1 MIPRQSTNEL
11 DRLAS
16 SSRGRLAVVSGARQ
30 VGKTTLVRR
39 TRPDWTYL
47 DLDDPVTR
55 PLLANLTAQDWL
67 SRYRNVIVDEV
78 QKLPSLFETFKAC
91 HDRDPEFRAILLG
104 SSQLLVLKG
113 VRESLAGRAAMLELF
128 PLMLSEIVAH
138 RAGREPDG
146 KIGQLLTSGD
156 PAGLLDSWADPL
168 RRLDPVAAIETA
180 AWERM
185 KIEGGMP
192 VLWANDDW
200 TESDKR
206 LWREDYV
213 RTYLQKDLADVAR
226 LEHLE
231 PFVRLLR
238 MACLRT
244 AQTANWSDLA
254 SDAGVSSPSA
264 KTWMSHLEAGYHAV
278 LLQPWFRNRE
288 KRLAKSPKVHILDAG
303 VRRAVLR
310 KSGEPD
316 GAEFETA
323 VVGEFWK
330 AIKTQRLPVDPYH
343 LRTVDGREIDLLIE
357 RDDGY
362 FAIECKSTRH
372 AEASDA
378 RHFSSL
384 ETILD
389 KPLLAGLVVSD
400 DADFRRLDAER
411 PVWAVPASAI
421 AG

>member
-1 MIPRQSTNEL
+1 
-11 DRLAS
+11 
-16 SSRGRLAVVSGARQ
+16 
-30 VGKTTLVRR
+30 LVLQ

-67 SRYRNVIVDEV
+67 SRYRKVIVDEV

-113 VRESLAGRAAMLELF
+113 VRESLAGRAGLLELF

-138 RAGREPDG
+138 RASREPDG
-146 KIGQLLTSGD
+146 KIGQLLSASD
-156 PAGLLDSWADPL
+156 PAGLVESWTDPL
-168 RRLDPVAAIETA
+168 RRLDPSAAIEGA
-180 AWERM
+180 AWEKM
-185 KIEGGMP
+185 KLEGGMP
-192 VLWANDDW
+192 VLWANADW

-206 LWREDYV
+206 QWREDYV

-254 SDAGVSSPSA
+254 HEAGVSSPSA

-288 KRLAKSPKVHILDAG
+288 KRLVKSPKVHILDAG

-310 KSGEPD
+310 KSGEVD

-343 LRTVDGREIDLLIE
+343 LRTVDGKEIDLLLE

-362 FAIECKSTRH
+362 IAIECKSGAHVTG
-372 AEASDA
+372 SDA
-378 RHFSSL
+378 RHFAGL
-384 ETILD
+384 EKILD
-389 KPLLAGLVVSD
+389 KPVLLALVISE
-400 DADFRRLDAER
+400 DADFRRLDVDG

-421 AG
+421 LS

>member
-1 MIPRQSTNEL
+1 M
-11 DRLAS
+11 
-16 SSRGRLAVVSGARQ
+16 
-30 VGKTTLVRR
+30 KT
-39 TRPDWTYL
+39 D
-47 DLDDPVTR
+47 
-55 PLLANLTAQDWL
+55 
-67 SRYRNVIVDEV
+67 
-78 QKLPSLFETFKAC
+78 
-91 HDRDPEFRAILLG
+91 
-104 SSQLLVLKG
+104 
-113 VRESLAGRAAMLELF
+113 
-128 PLMLSEIVAH
+128 
-138 RAGREPDG
+138 
-146 KIGQLLTSGD
+146 
-156 PAGLLDSWADPL
+156 
-168 RRLDPVAAIETA
+168 
-180 AWERM
+180 
-185 KIEGGMP
+185 GGMP
-192 VLWANDDW
+192 VLWAHDDW

-226 LEHLE
+226 LDHLE

-254 SDAGVSSPSA
+254 REAGVSSPSA

-278 LLQPWFRNRE
+278 VLSPWFRNRE
-288 KRLAKSPKVHILDAG
+288 KRLVKSPKVHILDAG

-310 KSGEPD
+310 KIGDVD

-343 LRTVDGREIDLLIE
+343 LRTVEGKEIDLLLE

-362 FAIECKSTRH
+362 FAIECKASAH
-372 AEASDA
+372 VEKSDA
-378 RHFSSL
+378 RHFAGL
-384 ETILD
+384 GAILD

-400 DADFRRLDAER
+400 DPDFRRLDPER

-421 AG
+421 LA

>member
-1 MIPRQSTNEL
+1 MIHRQSQVEL
-11 DRLAS
+11 GRLVT

-30 VGKTTLVRR
+30 VGKTTLVRQ

-67 SRYRNVIVDEV
+67 ARYRKVIVDEV
-78 QKLPSLFETFKAC
+78 QKLPSIFETFKAC
-91 HDRDPEFRAILLG
+91 HDRDTEFRAILLG

-113 VRESLAGRAAMLELF
+113 VRESLAGRAALLELF

-138 RAGREPDG
+138 RAGRDPNG
-146 KIGQLLTSGD
+146 KIGQFLSSPD
-156 PAGLLDSWADPL
+156 PAGLLESWADPV
-168 RRLDPVAAIETA
+168 RRLDPVAAIEA
-180 AWERM
+180 AVWEGM
-185 KIEGGMP
+185 KTEGGMP
-192 VLWANDDW
+192 VLWANADW
-200 TESDKR
+200 TESDRR

-254 SDAGVSSPSA
+254 HEAGVSSPSA

-278 LLQPWFRNRE
+278 LLAPWFRNRE
-288 KRLAKSPKVHILDAG
+288 KRLVKSPKVHILDAG

-310 KSGEPD
+310 KTGDVD

-330 AIKTQRLPVDPYH
+330 AIKSQRLPVDPYH
-343 LRTVDGREIDLLIE
+343 LRTSEGKEIDLLLE

-362 FAIECKSTRH
+362 IAIECKTSH
-372 AEASDA
+372 HVEKSDA
-378 RHFSSL
+378 RHFAGL
-384 ETILD
+384 DAILD
-389 KPLLAGLVVSD
+389 KPLLAALVVSED
-400 DADFRRLDAER
+400 PDFRRLIPDR
-411 PVWAVPASAI
+411 PVWATPASAI
-421 AG
+421 LS

>member
-1 MIPRQSTNEL
+1 MIGRKSQTEL
-11 DRLAS
+11 DRLAA

-30 VGKTTLVRR
+30 VGKTTLVRQ

-55 PLLANLTAQDWL
+55 PLLANLSAQDWL
-67 SRYRNVIVDEV
+67 ARYRKVIVDEV
-78 QKLPSLFETFKAC
+78 QKAPALFETFKAC
-91 HDRDPEFRAILLG
+91 HDRDPEFQCVLLG
-104 SSQLLVLKG
+104 SSRLLVLKG

-138 RAGREPDG
+138 RAGRGPDG
-146 KIGQLLTSGD
+146 RIGQLLSSPD
-156 PAGLLDSWADPL
+156 PADLVGSWADPL
-168 RRLDPVAAIETA
+168 RRLDPAAAIESA

-185 KIEGGMP
+185 KTEGGMP

-200 TESDKR
+200 TDSDKR
-206 LWREDYV
+206 QWREDYV
-213 RTYLQKDLADVAR
+213 STYLQKDLADVAR

-254 SDAGVSSPSA
+254 SEAGVSSPSA

-288 KRLAKSPKVHILDAG
+288 KRLVKSPKVHILDAG

-310 KSGEPD
+310 KAGEVD

-343 LRTVDGREIDLLIE
+343 LRTVDGKEIDLLLE

-362 FAIECKSTRH
+362 IAIECKSSAHVTI
-372 AEASDA
+372 SDA
-378 RHFSSL
+378 RHFSGL
-384 ETILD
+384 DKILD
-389 KPLLAGLVVSD
+389 KPVLLGLVISE

-411 PVWAVPASAI
+411 PVWAAPASAI
-421 AG
+421 LS

>member
-1 MIPRQSTNEL
+1 MIKRESQSEL
-11 DRLAS
+11 DRLVT

-30 VGKTTLVRR
+30 VGKTTLVRQ
-39 TRPDWTYL
+39 TRSDWPYL

-55 PLLANLTAQDWL
+55 PLLESLTAQDWL
-67 SRYRNVIVDEV
+67 SRYRKVIVDEV
-78 QKLPSLFETFKAC
+78 QKLPGLFETFKAC

-113 VRESLAGRAAMLELF
+113 VRESLSGRAAMLELF

-138 RAGREPDG
+138 RASRRPEGR
-146 KIGQLLTSGD
+146 IGQLLSSPE
-156 PAGLLDSWADPL
+156 PARLLASWSDPL
-168 RRLDPVAAIETA
+168 RRLDPVAAIEAA

-185 KIEGGMP
+185 KTQGGMP

-200 TESDKR
+200 TDSDKR
-206 LWREDYV
+206 QWREDYV

-254 SDAGVSSPSA
+254 REAGVSSPSA
-264 KTWMSHLEAGYHAV
+264 KTWMSHLEAGYHA
-278 LLQPWFRNRE
+278 LLLPPWFRNRE
-288 KRLAKSPKVHILDAG
+288 KRLVKSPKVHILDAG

-310 KSGEPD
+310 KTGDVD

-330 AIKTQRLPVDPYH
+330 AVKTLRLPVDPFH
-343 LRTVDGREIDLLIE
+343 LRTVDGKEIDLLLE

-362 FAIECKSTRH
+362 IAIECKASPH
-372 AEASDA
+372 VEKSDA
-378 RHFSSL
+378 RHFAGL
-384 ETILD
+384 DAILD
-389 KPLLAGLVVSD
+389 KPLLAALVVSED
-400 DADFRRLDAER
+400 PDFRRLDPDR

-421 AG
+421 LS

>member
-1 MIPRQSTNEL
+1 MV
-11 DRLAS
+11 A
-16 SSRGRLAVVSGARQ
+16 GARQ
-30 VGKTTLVRR
+30 VGKTTLVRQSR
-39 TRPDWTYL
+39 SDWTYL

-55 PLLANLTAQDWL
+55 PLLANLSAEDWL
-67 SRYRNVIVDEV
+67 SRHRKVVVDEV
-78 QKLPSLFETFKAC
+78 QKLPDLFETFKAC
-91 HDRDPEFRAILLG
+91 HDRDPVFRAILLG

-113 VRESLAGRAAMLELF
+113 VRESLAGRAALLELF
-128 PLMLSEIVAH
+128 PLLLSEIVAH
-138 RAGREPDG
+138 RTAREPDG
-146 KIGQLLTSGD
+146 KIGRFLSSSD
-156 PAGLLDSWADPL
+156 PAGVLEGWADPL
-168 RRLDPVAAIETA
+168 RRLDPVAAVEAA

-185 KIEGGMP
+185 KTDGGMP
-192 VLWANDDW
+192 ALWANDDW

-226 LEHLE
+226 LDHLE

-254 SDAGVSSPSA
+254 REAGVSSPSA

-278 LLQPWFRNRE
+278 LLPPWFRNRE
-288 KRLAKSPKVHILDAG
+288 KRLVKSPKVHILDAG

-310 KSGEPD
+310 KTGEVD

-323 VVGEFWK
+323 VIGEFWK

-343 LRTVDGREIDLLIE
+343 LRTVEGKEIDLLLE

-362 FAIECKSTRH
+362 VAIECKASSRV
-372 AEASDA
+372 EKSDA
-378 RHFSSL
+378 RHFAGL
-384 ETILD
+384 EVILD
-389 KPLLAGLVVSD
+389 KPLLTGLVVSED
-400 DADFRRLDAER
+400 HDFRRLTPDR
-411 PVWAVPASAI
+411 PVWAAPASAI
-421 AG
+421 LA